1 MQIMRNEAKI
11 GLVVLGSVAAGVL
24 GAWLVF
30 SSTSGSAEK
39 GSQEQKLAK
48 LVRSGS
54 VKKIT
59 EISVDR
65 KAGKKSVRIVESE
78 TNRPNVIED
87 ADVDDVDKLTDAQK
101 SVLDEIQAALD
112 ADDYKALKKAI
123 SKFTASVTSGGLG
136 GYANVPRVIRAAA
149 VQALGWFG
157 KAAALDLVDF
167 MADSDAEIAGDAF
180 DQFDFALQDVDMSDY
195 ERAAIV
201 KTTAKALNDPDWID
215 SLLMCLND
223 MRNSVKGAAVISI
236 MTEGSEQ
243 VKSALM
249 ENIDFY
255 LDEGISTVDDVR
267 KWIDENPDDPDDEE
281 FYGGEK

>member
-243 VKSALM
+243 VKSVLM

>member
-215 SLLMCLND
+215 SLLMCLID

-243 VKSALM
+243 VKSVLM

-267 KWIDENPDDPDDEE
+267 KWIDENPDDSDDEE